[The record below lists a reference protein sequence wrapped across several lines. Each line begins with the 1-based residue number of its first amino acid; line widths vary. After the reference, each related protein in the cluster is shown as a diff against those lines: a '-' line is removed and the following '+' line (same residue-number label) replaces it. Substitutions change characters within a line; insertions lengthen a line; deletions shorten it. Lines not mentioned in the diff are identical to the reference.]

1 MVLKTEEY
9 LERGLYFLISV
20 MRRQSKA
27 MKDIIL
33 EEEEEQELK
42 EKERRRVR
50 PQSCVLSKDYLMLYI
65 SIQF

>member
-1 MVLKTEEY
+1 MVPKTVGY

-50 PQSCVLSKDYLMLYI
+50 PRYHVFYQRI
-65 SIQF
+65 I

>member
-1 MVLKTEEY
+1 MK
-9 LERGLYFLISV
+9 RGLYFLISV

-50 PQSCVLSKDYLMLYI
+50 PLNHVFYQGI
-65 SIQF
+65 I

>member
-1 MVLKTEEY
+1 M
-9 LERGLYFLISV
+9 YFLISV

-50 PQSCVLSKDYLMLYI
+50 YDNINYKCVLSKHFLILYI
-65 SIQF
+65 G

>member
-1 MVLKTEEY
+1 
-9 LERGLYFLISV
+9 

>member
-1 MVLKTEEY
+1 MY
-9 LERGLYFLISV
+9 YLISV

-42 EKERRRVR
+42 EKERRRVI
-50 PQSCVLSKDYLMLYI
+50 SDSINDKCGLSKHCLILYVG
-65 SIQF
+65 

>member
-1 MVLKTEEY
+1 
-9 LERGLYFLISV
+9 

-50 PQSCVLSKDYLMLYI
+50 
-65 SIQF
+65 